1 MLAHGGSESALSAGG
16 YLNVATATPVPSRDG
31 NGAVC

>member
-1 MLAHGGSESALSAGG
+1 MLAHGGSESAFSVGSYLSGA
-16 YLNVATATPVPSRDG
+16 ATTPVPSRDG